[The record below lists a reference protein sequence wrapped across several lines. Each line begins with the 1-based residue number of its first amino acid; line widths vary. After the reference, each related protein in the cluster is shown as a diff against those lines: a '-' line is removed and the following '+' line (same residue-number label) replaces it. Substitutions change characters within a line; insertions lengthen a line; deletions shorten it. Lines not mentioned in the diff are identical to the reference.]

1 MDMVNIKEA
10 WKGLCALAVGG
21 TGGTALVIAPV
32 VSGSYEVAPLTIGLT
47 ALFIILTALG
57 IKEINKNYA
66 EGELDI

>member
-1 MDMVNIKEA
+1 MANIKEA

-21 TGGTALVIAPV
+21 TGGTVTVLAPV
-32 VSGSYEVAPLTIGLT
+32 LSGSYEATPLTIGLT
-47 ALFIILTALG
+47 ALFIVLTALG